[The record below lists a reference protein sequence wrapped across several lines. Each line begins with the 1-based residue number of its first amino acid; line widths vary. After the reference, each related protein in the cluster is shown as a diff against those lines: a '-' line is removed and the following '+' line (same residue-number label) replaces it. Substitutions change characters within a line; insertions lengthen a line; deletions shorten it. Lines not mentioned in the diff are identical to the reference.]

1 MPKDRLS
8 GLRGHVRIRNEAG
21 EYRDSSNIIVYSGG
35 DIVTALLG
43 GLSQYRISSVY
54 FAFQNGGT
62 PVAPAPA
69 RTISANTFRSLTAPQ
84 DFIKAPVLVPP
95 TFSASDVNHV
105 ANQATF
111 VSIASATVGSLNAL
125 PFGSGSGS
133 QVYMLGLVA
142 SPTNAIPGD
151 VLYAYFALPSPLP
164 AAGSGQISAAWM
176 VEAD

>member
-1 MPKDRLS
+1 MLKDCFS
-8 GLRGHVRIRNEAG
+8 GLRGHVRVSNEAG

-54 FAFQNGGT
+54 FAFQNGGS
-62 PVAPAPA
+62 PVAPAPV

-95 TFSASDVNHV
+95 TFSTSDVNHT

-133 QVYMLGLVA
+133 QVFMLGLIA